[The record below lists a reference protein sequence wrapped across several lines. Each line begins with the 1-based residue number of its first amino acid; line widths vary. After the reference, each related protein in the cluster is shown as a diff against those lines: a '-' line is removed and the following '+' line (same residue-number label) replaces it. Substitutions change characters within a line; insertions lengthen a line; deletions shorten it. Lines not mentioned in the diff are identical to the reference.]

1 MTQGSLKIWHLH
13 IKQWDGSFTSDRRFY
28 NSDKYTADGGE
39 EKHALLYAA
48 GEKTRLGNFCGRE
61 PGNSYTDLKRTQP
74 SLSPSNLSCTYAAEH
89 KEVCAVYF
97 QTAGHDPQRGQW
109 NKFGGLWPEFFK
121 KWNRTEWNTK
131 YQSALHILKARHH
144 EPCY

>member
-89 KEVCAVYF
+89 KEVYVQCISKLQGTTHKGANEINSVDYDQNF
-97 QTAGHDPQRGQW
+97 LR
-109 NKFGGLWPEFFK
+109 NE
-121 KWNRTEWNTK
+121 TEQNGIRNIRVH
-131 YQSALHILKARHH
+131 YI
-144 EPCY
+144 Y